1 MTEPRILGTIILATL
16 AAFVVSAALTL
27 VGVVL

>member
-16 AAFVVSAALTL
+16 AAFVVSAVLTL
-27 VGVVL
+27 IGVV